1 MWELLLVLT
10 AAGLW
15 KSYKGREVVRDV
27 ACRVDAGEVLC
38 FLGPNGAGK
47 TTTVGMLYGGVLPD
61 AGTIQFLDFH
71 IPAQSRQARAAIGI
85 VTQEDNLDP
94 DFDVAENLIR
104 FACYYGITGR
114 TASRRVDELIEK
126 VGLQEHRTHKP
137 DELSGG
143 LKRRLVLARSLLNNP
158 LLVFLDEPTTGLDPE
173 SRQEFWKLVTDLRS
187 QGCGIV
193 LTTHYMDEAQRLS
206 DRLLLMQQGRIVDEG
221 TPEELIRR
229 VVGSKVAEIQGIME
243 SDLRPVAEKFNAW
256 MRPFGSGYILAMPAQ
271 DDEAARLALQE
282 LTSTSIAI
290 RAANLEDVFL
300 RLTGDNLD

>member
-1 MWELLLVLT
+1 MLT
-10 AAGLW
+10 ATGLW

-27 ACRVDAGEVLC
+27 SCRVNTGEVLC

-61 AGTIQFLDFH
+61 RGEIQFLDFR
-71 IPAQSRQARAAIGI
+71 IPAQSRLARAAMGI

-94 DFDVAENLIR
+94 DFDTAENLVR
-104 FACYYGITGR
+104 FACYYGITGKA
-114 TASRRVDELIEK
+114 ASVRVDEVIDI
-126 VGLQEHRTHKP
+126 VGLGGHRKHKP

-143 LKRRLVLARSLLNNP
+143 LKRRLVLARAMLNDP

-173 SRQEFWKLVTDLRS
+173 SRQEFWKLVADLRGR
-187 QGCGIV
+187 GCGIV

-206 DRLLLMQQGRIVDEG
+206 DRLLLMQEGRIVDEG
-221 TPEELIRR
+221 TPDELIRR
-229 VVGSKVAEIQGIME
+229 VVGTEVAEVQG
-243 SDLRPVAEKFNAW
+243 VAEEELKTLAAKLDAW
-256 MRPFGSGYILAMPAQ
+256 MRPFGSGFIMVMPEEGQ
-271 DDEAARLALQE
+271 NEARQE
-282 LTSTSIAI
+282 LKNLAASALSI